1 MKNLDD
7 ILRDPRAHHAEVSN
21 DQVKAWG
28 EEALTRWSAEQESVS
43 VPKANRSRLILSSV
57 LFWGSL
63 AAGVL
68 MLGSL
73 LWDHMGIPIDT
84 LREMPNSLLTEIS
97 AHPLWLASFVF
108 CLGIWFTRPLREF
121 LLD

>member
-7 ILRDPRAHHAEVSN
+7 ILRNPRAHRAEVSD
-21 DQVKAWG
+21 DQVKAWN
-28 EEALTRWSAEQESVS
+28 EEVLTRWNTEQATASVQES
-43 VPKANRSRLILSSV
+43 RLSRALLASI

-63 AAGVL
+63 AAGGL

-73 LWDHMGIPIDT
+73 FWDRLAIPMSQ
-84 LREMPNSLLTEIS
+84 LRDMPNSLLAGMTG
-97 AHPLWLASFVF
+97 HPLWLAGFVL
-108 CLGIWFTRPLREF
+108 CLGVWFTRPLREL